1 MAEPQDRRLA
11 AVMFC
16 DMVGFT
22 AAMQENEP
30 SALAL
35 RDRYR
40 TVVEDQH
47 MVFGGEIVQ
56 YYGDGTLSIF
66 SNSVDAVRCAVS
78 IQQTLRAEPVVPV
91 RVGVHVGDVVVEDHG
106 LLGDAVN
113 VASRIESFGQPGAV
127 LVSDSVHDLVKNQ
140 PDLEVVS
147 LGVFHLDNVARP
159 HELFA
164 VDADGLMVP
173 GVSSLSGKG
182 RPVGAPVLSNLPVQV
197 TSFVG
202 RVQESAELEKQIRGS
217 RLVTLTGVGGS
228 GKTRLALHTA
238 AEMSGSFPDGVW
250 MIELAPVTDGADIP
264 QRVAESLGLDWR
276 FPQEKADRVRR
287 SAMEAVSEF
296 LQARTALLVLDNCEH
311 VIGAAAE
318 LTDRL
323 LQSCLNLRVLTTS
336 REGLGVGGERLIQ
349 VPSLGLPSVFDID
362 DGERDYPDAMALF
375 AERAAAVSRFELN
388 PETAAT
394 VADICRRLDGMPLAI
409 ELAAARTRMLNVVQI
424 SERLTDTF
432 RLLTGGARTALP
444 RQQTLLATMDWSYQ
458 LLDETEQ
465 TVFDRL
471 AVFRGGF
478 FLEAAEAVVSGDGVD
493 ELDVFDAVA
502 SLVDRSMIQASA
514 EEGRFGLLETLRQ
527 FALQKLT
534 DAGES
539 DRWRERHLDYYANV
553 AEEAHSRTRSR
564 DQVEWFERLDRDHE
578 NLKAALEWGIEHDR
592 FETAASIANG
602 LWWFWGARGHV
613 DTALTYV
620 QDLLARNDLP
630 VDLRIG
636 LLTAAAYLE
645 FEGGDIGASLPAG
658 VEAVEL
664 ARDFDDPAT
673 LSLALIYWANTVSHN
688 FGRWDEAHAG
698 YDEGYELGREI
709 GSDWLMGWHALNKG
723 WIHRVQGNREE
734 SERLLLIA
742 RDHLRLAQ
750 VPLGL
755 GWSLS
760 GLGAIRRSVGDNQGA
775 LEFLEEARNVHTEY
789 GNRGA
794 TSWAMFAI
802 ALTLSDQSRHHE
814 ALEVANE
821 ALGLL
826 REISKNYNWGP
837 VMATIQRRRKDL
849 SAAIDA
855 LEQYAAEGD
864 IPFADFM
871 VESGFITAAVGNY
884 AMAAPLLAFGMA
896 DLTRDGSKV
905 APSMQEEWDAA
916 WAEIERHVDDS
927 DAISAQWS
935 VKTIDEM
942 LPTTLE
948 ALAEARR
955 TLASTDG

>member
-1 MAEPQDRRLA
+1 MANNGRQLA
-11 AVMFC
+11 AIMFC

-22 AAMQENEP
+22 AAMQEDEP
-30 SALAL
+30 SALTD

-40 TVVEDQH
+40 TVIEDLHAQ
-47 MVFGGEIVQ
+47 FGGRIVQ

-66 SNSVDAVRCAVS
+66 GNAVDAVRCAAA
-78 IQQTLRAEPVVPV
+78 IQKTLSEVPVVPV
-91 RVGVHVGDVVVEDHG
+91 RVGLHVGDVIVEEHG

-113 VASRIESFGQPGAV
+113 VASRIESFGMAGAV

-140 PDLEVVS
+140 PDFNLVS
-147 LGVFHLDNVARP
+147 LGDFNLDNVARP

-164 VDADGLMVP
+164 VDSDGLVVP
-173 GVSSLSGKG
+173 DADALEGKG
-182 RPVGAPVLSNLPVQV
+182 GRAVDISTLSNLPVQV

-202 RVQESAELEKQIRGS
+202 RVQESAELEELLGGS

-238 AEMSGSFPDGVW
+238 AKMFSSFPGGVW
-250 MIELAPVTDGADIP
+250 MIELAPVADGADIP
-264 QRVAESLGLDWR
+264 ERVAESLGLDWR
-276 FPQEKADRVRR
+276 FPQETTERVRR
-287 SAMEAVSEF
+287 SAVEAVSEF
-296 LQARTALLVLDNCEH
+296 LRARTALLVLDNCEH
-311 VIGAAAE
+311 VIGATAE
-318 LTDRL
+318 LADRL
-323 LQSCLNLRVLTTS
+323 LQSCRNLRVLTTS
-336 REGLGVGGERLIQ
+336 REGLGVRGERLIQ
-349 VPSLGLPSVFDID
+349 VPSLELPSVFDID
-362 DGERDYPDAMALF
+362 DGERGYPDAMELF

-388 PETAAT
+388 DETAPT

-409 ELAAARTRMLNVVQI
+409 ELAAARTRMLNVAQI

-458 LLDETEQ
+458 LLDEEEQ

-478 FLEAAEAVVSGDGVD
+478 FLEAAEVIVSGDGVD
-493 ELDVFDAVA
+493 ELDVFGVVA
-502 SLVDRSMIQASA
+502 SLVDRSMVQASA
-514 EEGRFGLLETLRQ
+514 ESGRFGLLETLRQ

-534 DAGES
+534 DAEES

-553 AEEAHSRTRSR
+553 AEEAHRRTRSR

-578 NLKAALEWGIEHDR
+578 NLKAALGWAIEHDR
-592 FETAASIANG
+592 FETAARIANG

-620 QDLLARNDLP
+620 RDLLPRDDLP
-630 VDLRIG
+630 VELRIG

-658 VEAVEL
+658 TEAVEL
-664 ARDFDDPAT
+664 ARGLDDPAT
-673 LSLALIYWANTVSHN
+673 LSLALIYWANTASHN
-688 FGRWDEAHAG
+688 FGRWEEAHAA

-723 WIHRVQGNREE
+723 WIHRFQGNREE

-742 RDHLRLAQ
+742 RDHLRRAQ

-760 GLGAIRRSVGDNQGA
+760 GLGASRRSGGDNQGA
-775 LEFLEEARNVHTEY
+775 LEFLEEAREMHSVY

-794 TSWAMFAI
+794 ASWAMFGI
-802 ALTLSDQSRHHE
+802 ALTLSDQSRHDE

-826 REISKNYNWGP
+826 REISKNFNWGP
-837 VMATIQRRRKDL
+837 AMATIQRRRKDL
-849 SAAIDA
+849 SAAVDA
-855 LEQYAAEGD
+855 LEQYAAEGE
-864 IPFADFM
+864 IPWADFM
-871 VESGFITAAVGNY
+871 VESGFIVAAVGCY
-884 AMAAPLLAFGMA
+884 EMAAPLLAFGMA
-896 DLTRDGSKV
+896 DMTRDGSKV

-916 WAEIERHVDDS
+916 WDEVERHVEDS
-927 DAISAQWS
+927 DAIRAEWS

-955 TLASTDG
+955 ALASADG